1 MKLPINLV
9 FVKEVI
15 SSVARSTFP
24 VDQVEKV
31 ANLIINVEGI
41 INPIIVRRTG
51 LESYDVVDGHF
62 EYYAAVRAREL
73 SPLKGELIQAII
85 LEPDTEETLLE
96 QVNVLRRNSALLL
109 PSTTKDITHAEEAI
123 NPEQVVNI
131 ESQFVNLERI
141 FKAQF
146 DELQKSN
153 RHLESRLSEIVNQ
166 NSRLAVNEELIN
178 QIAQKVSDILTPII
192 SSLLASQKSSPKSQ
206 SSSKALLDAP
216 LNLNLATEEEL
227 SRLPGIS
234 KQILALII
242 EKRKIKETFSSI
254 EQLIEIKGIG
264 TATINKW
271 RNYLVV

>member
-178 QIAQKVSDILTPII
+178 QIAQKISEILTPII
-192 SSLLASQKSSPKSQ
+192 SSSPVNQKSSPKSQ